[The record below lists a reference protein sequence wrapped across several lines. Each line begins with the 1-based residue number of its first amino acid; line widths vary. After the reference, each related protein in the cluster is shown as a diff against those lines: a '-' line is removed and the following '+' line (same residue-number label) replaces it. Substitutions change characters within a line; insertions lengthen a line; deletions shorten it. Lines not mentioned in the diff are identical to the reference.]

1 MDMELDKKQNK
12 DLFDLLLIYYL
23 PSYMDVKLPK
33 QYLIVHKIEY
43 YKGDDVKCADSKN
56 AFISS

>member
-1 MDMELDKKQNK
+1 MIIYFNFKMDMELDKKLNK

-23 PSYMDVKLPK
+23 LSYMDIKLPK

-43 YKGDDVKCADSKN
+43 YK
-56 AFISS
+56 F